1 MNRSSKIVLSA
12 AAASLS
18 LALASFPA
26 IASQNHGQKS
36 VLPNKNTTTQMDHRA
51 NHGMMKGH
59 MMQMMQRMHAT
70 KGYHMGKN
78 MMGNH
83 MGNKMMGHNMKVF
96 DTDENGSITPEE
108 RRNGLLAE
116 LKKYDT
122 DSDGTLSIAEFETL
136 HSAHIRNKMVD
147 RFQALDEDGDGKVS
161 EAEMTAGAK
170 KMEKPMKH
178 HSSATHMNRMKQMHG
193 STPENN

>member
-1 MNRSSKIVLSA
+1 
-12 AAASLS
+12 
-18 LALASFPA
+18 
-26 IASQNHGQKS
+26 
-36 VLPNKNTTTQMDHRA
+36 
-51 NHGMMKGH
+51 
-59 MMQMMQRMHAT
+59 MQMMQRMHAT

-83 MGNKMMGHNMKVF
+83 MGNKMMGHNMMGHNMKAF

-122 DSDGTLSIAEFETL
+122 NDDGTLSIAEFEAL

-147 RFQALDEDGDGKVS
+147 RFQMLDEDGDGKVT
-161 EAEMTAGAK
+161 EAEMSAGAD
-170 KMEKPMKH
+170 KMEKRMEH
-178 HSSATHMNRMKQMHG
+178 HSSATRMNRMKQMHD
-193 STPENN
+193 STPE

>member
-78 MMGNH
+78 MMG
-83 MGNKMMGHNMKVF
+83 HNMKVF

-122 DSDGTLSIAEFETL
+122 NEDGTLSIAEFEAL

-147 RFQALDEDGDGKVS
+147 RFQMLDEDGDGKVT
-161 EAEMTAGAK
+161 EAEMSAGAD
-170 KMEKPMKH
+170 KMEKRMEH
-178 HSSATHMNRMKQMHG
+178 HSSATRMNRMKQMHD
-193 STPENN
+193 STPE